1 MINQLRNPLTRDYR
15 ELKEFILSR
24 DFPWFYF
31 RNTTTVKEDHIPFYS
46 HTLLERPE
54 ISKIYSKPNSPYLER
69 VAGVVDTLLGMND
82 IEYNYLV
89 RLSVNSTS
97 SLKGVKKTLGHED
110 HTFPHKNILVYLTN
124 SGGKTIVER
133 EEFDPR
139 EDDIII
145 FSGMH
150 HHLTPEKG
158 RRVVIVGTF
167 V

>member
-1 MINQLRNPLTRDYR
+1 M
-15 ELKEFILSR
+15 
-24 DFPWFYF
+24 
-31 RNTTTVKEDHIPFYS
+31 
-46 HTLLERPE
+46 
-54 ISKIYSKPNSPYLER
+54 
-69 VAGVVDTLLGMND
+69 AGVVDTVLGMND

-97 SLKGVKKTLGHED
+97 PLKGVKKTLWHED

-139 EDDIII
+139 EDDIIV

-150 HHLTPEKG
+150 QHLTPAKE